1 MPIHTFRR
9 LFSQQNKA
17 SSSNICERQGV
28 FKEVQ
33 EADTLRAYVDFV
45 TKYPE
50 SDLAKESTKNILS
63 KQLEL
68 GVKPSE
74 NVGSATESSLGDI
87 TKLTPEEISK
97 LPPEQISALSKYCS
111 AME

>member
-1 MPIHTFRR
+1 MLI
-9 LFSQQNKA
+9 
-17 SSSNICERQGV
+17 
-28 FKEVQ
+28 
-33 EADTLRAYVDFV
+33 FV
-45 TKYPE
+45 TKFIPE

-87 TKLTPEEISK
+87 TKLTPEGLCFIFSFK
-97 LPPEQISALSKYCS
+97 NHK
-111 AME
+111 